1 MPDTPPNTKP
11 FNVLAVIQGGR
22 LEFEACLFAASFHEA
37 NPGFEGRLIFAEP
50 QPGPLWRDDPRVR
63 HDEVRA
69 LIDEH
74 GGEIIP
80 FHSQHFGS
88 DYPHGNKIE
97 ALRVLPEGAPFVF
110 FDTDTLHL
118 GPLAEVPFDFARP
131 SASMMRTATWPE
143 PPLYGPGYT
152 AIWKAL
158 YDKFGLEF
166 DGSLD
171 ASFPDEYW
179 ERYLY
184 FNAGWFFGDDPAKF
198 AELFARFA
206 TGIRDE
212 TPSELDSQ
220 SLNPWLDQVA
230 LPLVIH
236 ALGGGRPEFDGFLDG
251 ATTCHWR
258 VLPLLYAR
266 APDAVIETL
275 ERIAAPNRIKKVLKL
290 HDPFKRGIYQGRGL
304 RARAL
309 FDRENLPVKEQQIR
323 NIIKK
328 NNLWVR

>member
-1 MPDTPPNTKP
+1 MPDTPHRAKP

-37 NPGFEGRLIFAEP
+37 NPGFEGRLIYAEP
-50 QPGPLWRDDPRVR
+50 QPGPLWQGDPRVR
-63 HDEVRA
+63 HDEVRE

-80 FHSQHFGS
+80 FDSQHFGS

-97 ALRVLPEGAPFVF
+97 ALRVLPEGEPFVF

-118 GPLAEVPFDFARP
+118 GPLADVPFDFARP
-131 SASMMRTATWPE
+131 SASMMRTATWPQV
-143 PPLYGPGYT
+143 PLYGPGYT

-166 DGSLD
+166 ESSLD
-171 ASFPDEYW
+171 PSFPDEYW

-198 AELFARFA
+198 GEMFARFA

-212 TPSELDSQ
+212 MPSELDSQ

-236 ALGGGRPEFDGFLDG
+236 TLGGGRPEFDGLLDG
-251 ATTCHWR
+251 KTTNHWR
-258 VLPLLYAR
+258 VLPLLYAC
-266 APDAVIETL
+266 APDEVIKTL

-309 FDRENLPVKEQQIR
+309 FDRENMPVREQQIR
-323 NIIKK
+323 HIIRK

>member
-1 MPDTPPNTKP
+1 MPDTPHRAKP

-50 QPGPLWRDDPRVR
+50 QPGPLWQGDPRVR
-63 HDEVRA
+63 HDEVRE

-80 FHSQHFGS
+80 FDSQHFGS

-97 ALRVLPEGAPFVF
+97 ALRVLPEGEPFVF

-118 GPLAEVPFDFARP
+118 GPLADVPFDFARP
-131 SASMMRTATWPE
+131 SASMMRTATWPQV
-143 PPLYGPGYT
+143 PLYGPGYT

-166 DGSLD
+166 ESSLD
-171 ASFPDEYW
+171 PSFPDEYW

-198 AELFARFA
+198 GELFARFA

-212 TPSELDSQ
+212 MPSELDSQ

-236 ALGGGRPEFDGFLDG
+236 ALGGGRPEFDGLLDG
-251 ATTCHWR
+251 KTTNHWR
-258 VLPLLYAR
+258 VLPLLYAC
-266 APDAVIETL
+266 APDEVIKTL

-309 FDRENLPVKEQQIR
+309 FDRENMPVREQQIR
-323 NIIKK
+323 HIIRK